1 MDQDTLGENVFLEE
15 EGEVTQFQFPAWFSE
30 LIFGLLLRGA
40 SQKSTAT
47 LFRKDFIRL
56 YA

>member
-40 SQKSTAT
+40 SQKCTAT
-47 LFRKDFIRL
+47 LFRKDFIRF